1 MCGAKRGICLS
12 QARLRTKR
20 RNPDSCKNSG
30 LFSEKLVKLEERQTN
45 LDNHGLL
52 LFFKSEVT

>member
-1 MCGAKRGICLS
+1 MRGAKRGICLS
-12 QARLRTKR
+12 QERLRTKR

-52 LFFKSEVT
+52 LFFTS